1 MNIRIPWIW
10 LTVGLFLAIEL
21 ILLFKFSQLDESHRG
36 VVLFGATIV
45 GGAFALY
52 SYLHRIQEHR
62 FAEAGEMMQRWN
74 APERLTS
81 RMVMADV
88 TDGNFD
94 LEKIRRR
101 NPGQKFDEET
111 HKLRIQI
118 LAVLNFYEELAI
130 GIAEK
135 SMDNDRCFRF
145 FRSMA
150 EQTWTSLS
158 SWIQSERNV
167 DRNQTYYC
175 EFEALVMRW
184 RKQANGN

>member
-1 MNIRIPWIW
+1 
-10 LTVGLFLAIEL
+10 
-21 ILLFKFSQLDESHRG
+21 
-36 VVLFGATIV
+36 
-45 GGAFALY
+45 
-52 SYLHRIQEHR
+52 
-62 FAEAGEMMQRWN
+62 
-74 APERLTS
+74 
-81 RMVMADV
+81 
-88 TDGNFD
+88 
-94 LEKIRRR
+94 
-101 NPGQKFDEET
+101 
-111 HKLRIQI
+111 
-118 LAVLNFYEELAI
+118 VLNFYEELAI